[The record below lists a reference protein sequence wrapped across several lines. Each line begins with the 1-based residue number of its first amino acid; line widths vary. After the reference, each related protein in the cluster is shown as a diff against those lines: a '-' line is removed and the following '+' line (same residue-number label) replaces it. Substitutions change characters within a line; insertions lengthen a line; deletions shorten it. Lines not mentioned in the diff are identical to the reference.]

1 MENQLAYEFDSA
13 QTADRFLNRLKSNS
27 IRGVK
32 AKRFKGS
39 TSILASYTIETDSDF
54 DRTCQELDDLA
65 ATMGG
70 SEISIP

>member
-13 QTADRFLNRLKSNS
+13 QTADRFLNRLKSGS
-27 IRGVK
+27 IPGVR
-32 AKRFKGS
+32 AKRFIGS
-39 TSILASYTIETDSDF
+39 TSILASYVVASDDGF

-70 SEISIP
+70 GEIAIK

>member
-1 MENQLAYEFDSA
+1 MENQLAYKFDDA
-13 QTADRFLNRLKSNS
+13 QTADRFLNRLKSGS
-27 IRGVK
+27 VKGVR

-39 TSILASYTIETDSDF
+39 TSILATYVIESSDGF

-70 SEISIP
+70 SEISIG